1 MAAVQILYLPL
12 CLCISLSVIASGN
25 KMLEFSHIIC
35 ICRSVLHMALS
46 CLINSQIKFTTKPF
60 DGKDSYFFKV
70 ATLLKKPELLWRQPE
85 IRLWTTTPGFTRLWV
100 CTLNFE
106 LGENSCQAIAVKFFI
121 QIIIPRQPRHSPLKA
136 SQKKRTELWIDSA
149 D

>member
-70 ATLLKKPELLWRQPE
+70 ATLLKKPELLWRQPD
-85 IRLWTTTPGFTRLWV
+85 IRQWTTTHARA
-100 CTLNFE
+100 LNFE

-121 QIIIPRQPRHSPLKA
+121 QIIIPRQPWHSPPKA